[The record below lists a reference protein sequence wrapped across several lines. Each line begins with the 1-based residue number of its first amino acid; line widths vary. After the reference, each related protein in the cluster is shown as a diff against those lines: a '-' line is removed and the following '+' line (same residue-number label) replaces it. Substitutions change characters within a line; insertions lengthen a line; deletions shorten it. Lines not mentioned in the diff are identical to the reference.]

1 MHLFGRPGSEWMM
14 SLVCGMRHVATDERG
29 AVFPDAVVLQ
39 PYLFFVGLVIAF
51 VVGGAIGA
59 HVALIPAAYAVL
71 VVAAGVVGHYVS
83 KRYMRRSLFALLFG
97 AEPFT
102 PVVNAQ
108 SSDASPEGSG
118 MAGGAMCG
126 RDGCDE

>member
-29 AVFPDAVVLQ
+29 TVL
-39 PYLFFVGLVIAF
+39 PEVPLFTGLLLCVGLAIAS

-59 HVALIPAAYAVL
+59 PIALIL
-71 VVAAGVVGHYVS
+71 AAGVVGHYVS

-97 AEPFT
+97 TGPFT

-108 SSDASPEGSG
+108 SSDASPAGSG
-118 MAGGAMCG
+118 MAGGAVCG